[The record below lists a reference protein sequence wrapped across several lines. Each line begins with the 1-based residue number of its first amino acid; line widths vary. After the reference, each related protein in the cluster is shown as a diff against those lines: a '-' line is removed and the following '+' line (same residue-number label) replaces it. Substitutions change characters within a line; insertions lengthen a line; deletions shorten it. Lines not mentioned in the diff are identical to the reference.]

1 MKCYGTGVG
10 TNETVF
16 DINGTVYSTF
26 SHYYLSNFVLNS
38 DPRLRILDNP
48 LRMITSQW
56 LVLLRLPIQWYNMV
70 LYEKVPVP
78 LPEPQNGISP

>member
-16 DINGTVYSTF
+16 DINGTVYSIF
-26 SHYYLSNFVLNS
+26 LHYFLINFVLNS
-38 DPRLRILDNP
+38 HPRLGILDNP
-48 LRMITSQW
+48 LRIITSQW
-56 LVLLRLPIQWYNMV
+56 LVLLKLTIKWYNMV
-70 LYEKVPVP
+70 LYERVPVP

>member
-1 MKCYGTGVG
+1 MVPVLVQMRQYLTLMVLI
-10 TNETVF
+10 TVLF
-16 DINGTVYSTF
+16 L
-26 SHYYLSNFVLNS
+26 HYFLINFVLNS
-38 DPRLRILDNP
+38 HPRLRILDNP
-48 LRMITSQW
+48 LRIITSQW